1 MQFNI
6 TNKSIIDL
14 SKIFSPT
21 ILKELC
27 STGNSKKL
35 RKILDELNKFRFEE
49 GDHVKQ

>member
-35 RKILDELNKFRFEE
+35 RKILDELNLLYQVDYKF
-49 GDHVKQ
+49 